1 MQANVLK
8 VIIFVKDFS
17 NYRYL
22 HYIFTKYHMLYIKL
36 LNVIYNLNTMQEY
49 LQNFDDFQ
57 FGIHDNC
64 INILFYFFRGRN
76 YIRNNSFVC
85 F

>member
-1 MQANVLK
+1 MQK
-8 VIIFVKDFS
+8 
-17 NYRYL
+17 
-22 HYIFTKYHMLYIKL
+22 
-36 LNVIYNLNTMQEY
+36 Y

-64 INILFYFFRGRN
+64 INILFHFFRGRN

>member
-1 MQANVLK
+1 
-8 VIIFVKDFS
+8 
-17 NYRYL
+17 
-22 HYIFTKYHMLYIKL
+22 
-36 LNVIYNLNTMQEY
+36 MQEY

-85 F
+85 FYRDEQNSSFAMLLL